1 MSKYFYG
8 DPMQFKLTLFFSL
21 LFSSFPVYSIEGETF
36 FNYAKEIV
44 IQMEKDN
51 ELEGKTKHR
60 VMKEM
65 LSTKD
70 LTYECSRM
78 DFNKITYDHCAMSQ
92 DVMRLPDDRTGGF
105 VAGMAGAA
113 AERVLER
120 VYDRVIDRGLDQ
132 VKEREVLVVIIRFLQ
147 SEEGIAHE
155 KYIHKQSYCFYRV
168 GAGCFYG
175 DLFFFEVGW
184 FLE

>member
-132 VKEREVLVVIIRFLQ
+132 VERKAERVKKEIEASDRRERETRASERARSSRCNHSVPSIR
-147 SEEGIAHE
+147 G
-155 KYIHKQSYCFYRV
+155 
-168 GAGCFYG
+168 G
-175 DLFFFEVGW
+175 DCA
-184 FLE
+184 